1 MESALP
7 VIDLHRHLDGNLRL
21 ETVLELAL
29 EHDLELPA
37 LELEPLRPYLQIVE
51 PEADLAGFLR
61 RVELMASVLT
71 DYDACRRVAYENVED
86 VGSEG
91 LHYAEL
97 RFSPGFM
104 ADAHALQPEGVVE
117 AVCDGVAAGVRDV
130 GVPIKLIGIL
140 SRTFGVRAVDA
151 ELEALLAHRD
161 KLVALDL
168 AGDEASVPGTEF
180 VEHFRR
186 GRDAGWRI
194 TVHAGEAA
202 GAESVWQALNELGA
216 TRIGHGVRASED
228 PALLDYLAEQAI
240 GIESCLTSNIHTST
254 VASLETHPLKDFLD
268 RGILA
273 TINTD
278 DPTVSGIDLSHEL
291 TTAAPAAGLTPDHVR
306 KAQENA
312 VEIAFLEPDERQ
324 SLLEAR
330 G

>member
-1 MESALP
+1 MASPP

-21 ETVLELAL
+21 ETVLDLAL
-29 EHDLELPA
+29 ARDLELPA
-37 LELEPLRPYLQIVE
+37 FELEALRPHLQIVE
-51 PEADLAGFLR
+51 PEADLVGFLN
-61 RVELMASVLT
+61 RVELMASVLS
-71 DYDACRRVAYENVED
+71 DYDACWRVAHENVED
-86 VGSEG
+86 ARRDG
-91 LHYAEL
+91 LDYVEL

-104 ADAHALQPEGVVE
+104 AHAHGLHPEGVVE
-117 AVCDGVAAGVRDV
+117 AVCDGVAAGVRDF
-130 GVPIKLIGIL
+130 GVPTKLIGIL
-140 SRTFGVRAVDA
+140 SRTFGVRAVGA
-151 ELEALLAHRD
+151 ELDALLPFRD

-180 VEHFRR
+180 VDHFRR

-216 TRIGHGVRASED
+216 TRIGHGVRATED
-228 PALLDYLAEQAI
+228 TALLDYLAEHAI
-240 GIESCLTSNIHTST
+240 GIESCLTSNVQTST
-254 VASLETHPLKDFLD
+254 VSSLEAHPLKDFLD

-291 TTAAPAAGLTPDHVR
+291 TTAAPAAGLTTEQVR

-312 VEIAFLEPDERQ
+312 LKIAFLEPDERKA
-324 SLLEAR
+324 LLQAD

>member
-1 MESALP
+1 MASPP

-21 ETVLELAL
+21 ETVLDLAL
-29 EHDLELPA
+29 ARDLELPA
-37 LELEPLRPYLQIVE
+37 FELEALRPHLQIVE
-51 PEADLAGFLR
+51 PEADLVGFLN
-61 RVELMASVLT
+61 RVELMASVLA
-71 DYDACRRVAYENVED
+71 DYDACWRVAHENVED
-86 VGSEG
+86 ARRDG
-91 LHYAEL
+91 LDYVEL

-104 ADAHALQPEGVVE
+104 AHAHGLHPEGVVE
-117 AVCDGVAAGVRDV
+117 AVCDGVAAGVRDF
-130 GVPIKLIGIL
+130 GVPTKLIGIL
-140 SRTFGVRAVDA
+140 SRTFGVRAVGV
-151 ELEALLAHRD
+151 ELDALLPFRD

-180 VEHFRR
+180 VDHFRR

-216 TRIGHGVRASED
+216 TRIGHGVRATED
-228 PALLDYLAEQAI
+228 TALLDYLAEHAI
-240 GIESCLTSNIHTST
+240 GIESCLTSNVQTST
-254 VASLETHPLKDFLD
+254 VSSLEAHPLKDFLD

-291 TTAAPAAGLTPDHVR
+291 TTAAPAAGLTTEQVR

-312 VEIAFLEPDERQ
+312 LKIAFLEPDERKA
-324 SLLEAR
+324 LL
-330 G
+330 

>member
-1 MESALP
+1 ML
-7 VIDLHRHLDGNLRL
+7 IDLHRHLDGNLRL
-21 ETVLELAL
+21 ETVLDLAL

-37 LELEPLRPYLQIVE
+37 LELEALRPHLQIVK
-51 PEADLAGFLR
+51 PEADLVGFLK
-61 RVELMASVLT
+61 RVELMASVLA

-86 VGSEG
+86 ARSEG
-91 LHYAEL
+91 LDYVEL

-104 ADAHALQPEGVVE
+104 AHAHGLHPEGVVE
-117 AVCDGVAAGVRDV
+117 AVCDGVAAGARDV
-130 GVPIKLIGIL
+130 GVPAKLIGIL

-180 VEHFRR
+180 VDHFRR
-186 GRDAGWRI
+186 GRDAGWRVN
-194 TVHAGEAA
+194 VHAGEAA

-216 TRIGHGVRASED
+216 TRIGHGVRATED
-228 PALLDYLAEQAI
+228 PALLDYLAEHAI
-240 GIESCLTSNIHTST
+240 GLESCLTSNIHTST
-254 VASLETHPLKDFLD
+254 VKSLETHPLKDFLD

-278 DPTVSGIDLSHEL
+278 DPTVSGIDLAHEL
-291 TTAAPAAGLTPDHVR
+291 TTAAPAAGLTPDDIR

-312 VEIAFLEPDERQ
+312 LEIAFLEPDERKA
-324 SLLEAR
+324 LDKPAP
-330 G
+330 

>member
-1 MESALP
+1 VAPPP

-21 ETVLELAL
+21 ETVLDLAL
-29 EHDLELPA
+29 ARDLELPA
-37 LELEPLRPYLQIVE
+37 FELEALRPHLQIVE
-51 PEADLAGFLR
+51 PEADLAGFLSK
-61 RVELMASVLT
+61 VELMASVLA
-71 DYDACRRVAYENVED
+71 DYDACWRVAHENVED
-86 VGSEG
+86 ARAEG
-91 LHYAEL
+91 LDYVEL

-104 ADAHALQPEGVVE
+104 AHAHGLHPQGVVE
-117 AVCDGVAAGVRDV
+117 AVCDGVAAGVRDF
-130 GVPIKLIGIL
+130 GVPTKLIGIL
-140 SRTFGVRAVDA
+140 SRTFGVRAVGV
-151 ELEALLAHRD
+151 ELDALLPFRD

-168 AGDEASVPGTEF
+168 AGDEATVPGTEF
-180 VEHFRR
+180 IDHFRR

-216 TRIGHGVRASED
+216 TRIGHGVRATED
-228 PALLDYLAEQAI
+228 TALLDYLAEHAI

-254 VASLETHPLKDFLD
+254 VSSLEAHPLKDFLD

-291 TTAAPAAGLTPDHVR
+291 TTAAPAAGLTTEQVR

-312 VEIAFLEPDERQ
+312 LKIAFLEPDERKA
-324 SLLEAR
+324 LLQTD

>member
-1 MESALP
+1 MHIDLD
-7 VIDLHRHLDGNLRL
+7 IDLHRHLDGNLRL

-37 LELEPLRPYLQIVE
+37 LELEALRPHLQIVE
-51 PEADLAGFLR
+51 PEADLAGFLG
-61 RVELMASVLT
+61 RVELMASVLA

-86 VGSEG
+86 ARREG
-91 LHYAEL
+91 LDYVEL

-104 ADAHALQPEGVVE
+104 GHAHRLYPEGVVE
-117 AVCDGVAAGVRDV
+117 AVCDGVAAGARDV
-130 GVPIKLIGIL
+130 GVPTKLIGIL

-151 ELEALLAHRD
+151 ELDALLAHRD

-180 VEHFRR
+180 VNHFRR

-194 TVHAGEAA
+194 TVHAGEAS
-202 GAESVWQALNELGA
+202 GARSVWQALNELGA
-216 TRIGHGVRASED
+216 TRIGHGVRATED
-228 PALLDYLAEQAI
+228 PALLDYLTEHAI

-254 VASLETHPLKDFLD
+254 VESLETHPLKDFLD

-278 DPTVSGIDLSHEL
+278 DPTVSGIDLAHEL

-306 KAQENA
+306 QAQENA
-312 VEIAFLEPDERQ
+312 LEIAFLEPDERKA
-324 SLLEAR
+324 LLEAE